1 MQLGKI
7 YFQPRISSIVPI
19 CYLFSLF
26 RGTTHIYV
34 CGQRSHRFESCISYC
49 PPGPRSGRAHYVI
62 LNTVWKINWR
72 HYCLAR
78 WWDQVF
84 DSFPLF
90 YQTLRHINCSLAIA
104 SSVVYSETR
113 QNFSIRVAH
122 VSVSCR
128 WCSLAG
134 SIRTPTPWTS
144 STHSPPC
151 RPSLLPWPMSP
162 RGSNS
167 WDKREVLSLNWSMQ
181 HVKTTRKKAG
191 KMTFTRHQGKP
202 GIRKSPEFKLKFNF
216 RTLA

>member
-1 MQLGKI
+1 MCVGRDPIGSNLA
-7 YFQPRISSIVPI
+7 SLIVPPAPEAAGLTMK
-19 CYLFSLF
+19 YFTLFEKF
-26 RGTTHIYV
+26 
-34 CGQRSHRFESCISYC
+34 
-49 PPGPRSGRAHYVI
+49 
-62 LNTVWKINWR
+62 NWR
-72 HYCLAR
+72 RYCLAR

-84 DSFPLF
+84 DRFPLF

-104 SSVVYSETR
+104 SSVIYSETR

-202 GIRKSPEFKLKFNF
+202 GIRKSPEFKLKLNF